1 MSVTWA
7 PSDFSAQSIDGH
19 LSSYRP
25 THPQS
30 VISGSETMSSRTLV
44 GLRSTTSTHLQ
55 RSGVAAATAVSSS
68 STSSSGSAPRRCLS
82 SASGRQ
88 VQQSA
93 EFSSSSK
100 TWDRL
105 GRRAKE
111 KLLDREF
118 FLSLLNSASTK
129 REAKSYLARL
139 KAQHQGTTPLKPAAK
154 QSGVSEATAPVS
166 SGASSTSFY
175 GASRSVYDSPV
186 FRHDSTPTPP
196 LQDVSER
203 LHLALVKITT
213 PQLLDDSTVNGVAK
227 TLSQLNRL
235 GMACCVVVD
244 PGTAG
249 DPNKLRRIA
258 AEQADR
264 ISTAVDAQP
273 DSKSAHIDSVLSVSA
288 LNPEAPKV
296 LSRKVLLGPLR
307 DGHVVVLAPI
317 AYTEDVPRAVTVS
330 ASDAILA
337 LTKELA
343 GLATNPD
350 PDEDPILTAQRI
362 AALQEE
368 VSLDRVILLDPLG
381 GIPAFS
387 GPQTSHVF
395 INMEQEFDD
404 IENELLRVWQS
415 AASAKNNLPE
425 EGLPSIA
432 DSNPHSKFADTEVV
446 PVPPSQKAYSAD
458 LTLDTSMVEGHLN
471 NLRLSQAA
479 LAMLPSASSSIIT
492 SPLEVANSAQSP
504 GGASPDVSAVGT
516 RRQRNPLIHN
526 LLTDK
531 PLLSS
536 SLPLSRRAALNGRGD
551 SIVTQASHT
560 TFVKR
565 GMPLT
570 IIPNPWLSPWT
581 ARDRPPLGLDD
592 PSIDLPRLVHLIED
606 SFNRKLDVQDY
617 LNRVNGRLAGLIIAG
632 EYEGGAIL
640 TWELPPGVEDDGS
653 EASQARMVP
662 YLDKFAVLKRSQGAG
677 GVADIVFNAMV
688 RSCFPNGV
696 CWRSRKDNPVNKWYF
711 ERSQG
716 TWKLSDMNWTMFW
729 TTPGLTDDSQ
739 KFRDYE
745 AVCRSIQPSWADD
758 TGVVD

>member
-1 MSVTWA
+1 
-7 PSDFSAQSIDGH
+7 
-19 LSSYRP
+19 
-25 THPQS
+25 
-30 VISGSETMSSRTLV
+30 MSSRTLT
-44 GLRSTTSTHLQ
+44 GLRTAN
-55 RSGVAAATAVSSS
+55 RAALGGGPPSR
-68 STSSSGSAPRRCLS
+68 GLS
-82 SASGRQ
+82 SVSGRH

-93 EFSSSSK
+93 DFSSSCK
-100 TWDRL
+100 TQDRL

-139 KAQHQGTTPLKPAAK
+139 KAQHQEKPQLTPTAK
-154 QSGVSEATAPVS
+154 QAEVPEVTLPASSGVNSR
-166 SGASSTSFY
+166 SFY

-196 LQDVSER
+196 PQDVSER

-213 PQLLDDSTVNGVAK
+213 PQLLDDPTLNGVAK

-244 PGTAG
+244 PGAADNT
-249 DPNKLRRIA
+249 NELRRIA
-258 AEQADR
+258 SEQADR
-264 ISTAVDAQP
+264 ISTAIDAQP
-273 DSKSAHIDSVLSVSA
+273 DSKSAHVDSVLSVCSV
-288 LNPEAPKV
+288 NPVMPKV
-296 LSRKVLLGPLR
+296 LSRKALLGPLR
-307 DGHVVVLAPI
+307 DGQIVVVAPI

-330 ASDAILA
+330 ANDAVLA

-343 GLATNPD
+343 GLATVPD
-350 PDEDPILTAQRI
+350 PDEDPLLTAQRI
-362 AALQEE
+362 TGLQKE

-395 INMEQEFDD
+395 INMEQEYGD

-432 DSNPHSKFADTEVV
+432 DSNPFSKFADSEVV
-446 PVPPSQKAYSAD
+446 PVPPSQKPYSAD
-458 LTLDTSMVEGHLN
+458 LVLDAGVVEGHID
-471 NLRLSQAA
+471 NLRLSQAT
-479 LAMLPSASSSIIT
+479 LAMLPSASSGIIT
-492 SPLEVANSAQSP
+492 SPLEVASSAQSP
-504 GGASPDVSAVGT
+504 ESASPDVSAVGT

-536 SLPLSRRAALNGRGD
+536 SLPLSRRAAMNGRD
-551 SIVTQASHT
+551 SVTAHGSHT

-570 IIPNPWLSPWT
+570 IIPNPWVSAWT
-581 ARDRPPLGLDD
+581 AQNRPRLGLDD

-617 LNRVNGRLAGLIIAG
+617 LDRVNGRLAGLIIAG

-716 TWKLSDMNWTMFW
+716 TWKLADTNWTMFW
-729 TTPGLTDDSQ
+729 TTPGLTEDAQ

-745 AVCRSIQPSWADD
+745 GVCRSIQPSWADD

>member
-1 MSVTWA
+1 
-7 PSDFSAQSIDGH
+7 
-19 LSSYRP
+19 
-25 THPQS
+25 
-30 VISGSETMSSRTLV
+30 MSSRTFATLRTANPSQLKRKNV
-44 GLRSTTSTHLQ
+44 SLSASPPARGLP
-55 RSGVAAATAVSSS
+55 
-68 STSSSGSAPRRCLS
+68 PRRCLS
-82 SASGRQ
+82 SAPDRQ

-93 EFSSSSK
+93 DFSSSSK
-100 TWDRL
+100 RYDRL

-129 REAKSYLARL
+129 REAKSYLARIQ
-139 KAQHQGTTPLKPAAK
+139 AQHQEKRQQNPAPEQTEPPEISIPSTSAIH
-154 QSGVSEATAPVS
+154 SG
-166 SGASSTSFY
+166 SFY

-186 FRHDSTPTPP
+186 FRHDSTPAPP
-196 LQDVSER
+196 QQDVSER
-203 LHLALVKITT
+203 LHLALIKVTT
-213 PQLLDDSTVNGVAK
+213 PQLLDDTIINGVAK

-244 PGTAG
+244 PGTG
-249 DPNKLRRIA
+249 DNAHELRKVA
-258 AEQADR
+258 AEQVDR
-264 ISTAVDAQP
+264 ISTAIDAQP
-273 DSKSAHIDSVLSVSA
+273 DSKSAHTDSVLSISPV
-288 LNPEAPKV
+288 NPATPKV
-296 LSRKVLLGPLR
+296 LSRKALLGPLR
-307 DGHVVVLAPI
+307 DGQIVVVAPI

-330 ASDAILA
+330 AKDAILA

-343 GLATNPD
+343 GLATVPD
-350 PDEDPILTAQRI
+350 PDEDPLLTAQRI
-362 AALQEE
+362 TGLQKE

-395 INMEQEFDD
+395 INMEQEYDD

-415 AASAKNNLPE
+415 ATAAKTNLPE

-432 DSNPHSKFADTEVV
+432 DSNPLSKFADLEVV
-446 PVPPSQKAYSAD
+446 PVPPSQKSYSPNPI
-458 LTLDTSMVEGHLN
+458 LDTAVVEGHLD

-479 LAMLPSASSSIIT
+479 LAMLPSASSGIIT
-492 SPLEVANSAQSP
+492 SPFEVANSAQSSES
-504 GGASPDVSAVGT
+504 AISDVSAVGT

-536 SLPLSRRAALNGRGD
+536 SLPLSRRAAVNGGSRKN
-551 SIVTQASHT
+551 SVTTPSSHT

-570 IIPNPWLSPWT
+570 VIPNPWASPWT
-581 ARDRPPLGLDD
+581 AQTRPLLGLDD
-592 PSIDLPRLVHLIED
+592 PCIDLPRLVHLIED

-640 TWELPPGVEDDGS
+640 TWELPPGVKDDGS
-653 EASQARMVP
+653 AASQARMVP

-677 GVADIVFNAMV
+677 GVADIVFNAMI

-716 TWKLSDMNWTMFW
+716 TWKLADTNWTMFW
-729 TTPGLTDDSQ
+729 TTPGLPEDAQ
-739 KFRDYE
+739 KFQDYE
-745 AVCRSIQPSWADD
+745 DVCRSIEPSWADD